1 MPEYG
6 EVMNADDIILLV
18 QRYFSAVDQQ
28 ELETVLSTLTPDCR
42 FSVETHGVVL
52 NGHAEITGM
61 FERLWDAHAA
71 VLHDQ
76 FVYVPDPANRRI
88 ACRFQVTNTL
98 PDGSTVHK
106 SNCNFFEVRDGLFSA
121 VAVYMTGE
129 NTLNRG

>member
-1 MPEYG
+1 
-6 EVMNADDIILLV
+6 MNADDMILLV
-18 QRYFSAVDQQ
+18 QRYFGAVDAQDLG
-28 ELETVLSTLTPDCR
+28 EVLATLTPDCR

-76 FVYVPDPANRRI
+76 FVYVPDPRGQRI

-98 PDGSTVHK
+98 PDGAFVHK
-106 SNCNFFEVRDGLFSA
+106 SNCNFFHVKGGRFDT
-121 VAVYMTGE
+121 VALYMAGE
-129 NTLNRG
+129 NTLVGG

>member
-1 MPEYG
+1 MDAEA
-6 EVMNADDIILLV
+6 MIRLV
-18 QRYFSAVDQQ
+18 ERYFTAVDAQD
-28 ELETVLSTLTPDCR
+28 LSGVLATLTPDCR

-76 FVYVPDPANRRI
+76 FVYVPDPANQRI

-98 PDGSTVHK
+98 PDGGRVHK
-106 SNCNFFEVRDGLFSA
+106 SNCNFFEIRDGLFSA
-121 VAVYMTGE
+121 VAVYMAGE